1 MDPINPYYHHIEQI
15 NDVSGIID
23 FVTSNEMR
31 QFKKSINKYKNQT
44 PALFGP
50 RQT

>member
-1 MDPINPYYHHIEQI
+1 MDPINPYYHTIEQI
-15 NDVSGIID
+15 NNVSGIID

-31 QFKKSINKYKNQT
+31 QFKKSINNYKNKT
-44 PALFGP
+44 PTLFGH